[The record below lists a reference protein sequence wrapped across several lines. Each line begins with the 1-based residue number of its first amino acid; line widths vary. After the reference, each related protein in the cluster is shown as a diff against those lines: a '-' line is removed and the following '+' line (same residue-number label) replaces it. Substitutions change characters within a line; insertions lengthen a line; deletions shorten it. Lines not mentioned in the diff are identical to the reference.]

1 MIRGALIGI
10 ILLLASFS
18 LAITEDSYDF
28 IPLEIDD
35 SGKMYSYGSNSQN
48 LSFTT
53 TLITSTYNNSVTA
66 LGYDSEGNVSF
77 GGTMCLMYPAEYLG
91 RNGPSCDYQAAN
103 GSSSHTGYGPAI
115 FGKTHRN
122 GGLSYT
128 EIINSTLG
136 GDRIDD
142 ILYLS
147 NGDVIISGWFC
158 WGNAAL
164 PTAPIITDDQVAQID
179 TASTAD
185 MPTKTGAGQY
195 SASQSTDAVK
205 RAVDG
210 LQEPIKTSPKD
221 AGFTPPPPGTPVT
234 QAMQRF
240 FNPTTGQEVAVM
252 TGGFATVSGGVLAI
266 YVSWLT
272 DIQGIAGHLLAASVM
287 SAPAALVVAKIIY
300 PETEESQTMGDVNV
314 NIEQTNI
321 NAMEALSNGATDGLK
336 LAANIAAMLIAFISF
351 VAMVNYFLS
360 FGGTSME
367 EIFGIIFRPLAWTMG
382 VPWNE
387 AQLVGMLMGK
397 KIVLTELVA
406 YGDLQNLIRDGM
418 ISERSAIISTYA
430 LCGFSNFASI
440 GIQLGGIGAMAPERK
455 KDLAKLVTK
464 AMFGGAIASWLTAT
478 IAGLLL

>member
-1 MIRGALIGI
+1 MGSLLGILGLFTLLSIALLLSENRSAIKIKTVSYGLIFQLIFALFILKTPFGAPIFSFLDQSINILIG
-10 ILLLASFS
+10 F
-18 LAITEDSYDF
+18 
-28 IPLEIDD
+28 
-35 SGKMYSYGSNSQN
+35 
-48 LSFTT
+48 
-53 TLITSTYNNSVTA
+53 
-66 LGYDSEGNVSF
+66 
-77 GGTMCLMYPAEYLG
+77 
-91 RNGPSCDYQAAN
+91 
-103 GSSSHTGYGPAI
+103 SSSGSDFLFKSYIDGVGFHP
-115 FGKTHRN
+115 
-122 GGLSYT
+122 GL
-128 EIINSTLG
+128 INFAFSTLPTIIFFSSLVAVLYHFG
-136 GDRIDD
+136 
-142 ILYLS
+142 ILQTIIKFIARRMQLTLGTSGSETLS
-147 NGDVIISGWFC
+147 VA
-158 WGNAAL
+158 GNIFL
-164 PTAPIITDDQVAQID
+164 GQTESPLMVRPFV
-179 TASTAD
+179 SK
-185 MPTKTGAGQY
+185 MTK
-195 SASQSTDAVK
+195 SE
-205 RAVDG
+205 
-210 LQEPIKTSPKD
+210 L
-221 AGFTPPPPGTPVT
+221 
-234 QAMQRF
+234 M
-240 FNPTTGQEVAVM
+240 AVM

-367 EIFGIIFRPLAWTMG
+367 EIFGFIFRPLAWTMG

>member
-1 MIRGALIGI
+1 MGSLLGILGLFTLLSIALLLSENRSAINIKTVLYGLIFQLIFALFILKTPFGAPIFSFLDKSINILIG
-10 ILLLASFS
+10 F
-18 LAITEDSYDF
+18 
-28 IPLEIDD
+28 
-35 SGKMYSYGSNSQN
+35 
-48 LSFTT
+48 
-53 TLITSTYNNSVTA
+53 
-66 LGYDSEGNVSF
+66 
-77 GGTMCLMYPAEYLG
+77 
-91 RNGPSCDYQAAN
+91 
-103 GSSSHTGYGPAI
+103 SSSGSDFLFKSYIDGVGFHP
-115 FGKTHRN
+115 
-122 GGLSYT
+122 GL
-128 EIINSTLG
+128 INFAFSTLPTIIFFSSLVAVLYHFG
-136 GDRIDD
+136 
-142 ILYLS
+142 ILQAIIKFIARRMQLTLGTSGSETLS
-147 NGDVIISGWFC
+147 VA
-158 WGNAAL
+158 GNIFL
-164 PTAPIITDDQVAQID
+164 GQTESPLMVRPFV
-179 TASTAD
+179 SK
-185 MPTKTGAGQY
+185 MTK
-195 SASQSTDAVK
+195 SE
-205 RAVDG
+205 
-210 LQEPIKTSPKD
+210 L
-221 AGFTPPPPGTPVT
+221 
-234 QAMQRF
+234 M
-240 FNPTTGQEVAVM
+240 AVM

-287 SAPAALVVAKIIY
+287 SAPAALVVAKIIC
-300 PETEESQTMGDVNV
+300 PETEKSQTMGDVNV

-440 GIQLGGIGAMAPERK
+440 GIQLGGIGAMAPDRK

>member
-1 MIRGALIGI
+1 MSSLLGILGLFTLLSIAFLLSENKRAINIKTVIYGLAFQLIFALFILKTPFGAPIFSFLDKSINILIGFSSSGSDFLFKSYIDGVGFHPGLINFAFSTLPTI
-10 ILLLASFS
+10 IFFS
-18 LAITEDSYDF
+18 SLVAVLYHFGILQAIIKFIARRMQLTLGTSGSETLSVAGNIFLGQTES
-28 IPLEIDD
+28 PLMVRPFV
-35 SGKMYSYGSNSQN
+35 GKM
-48 LSFTT
+48 TK
-53 TLITSTYNNSVTA
+53 
-66 LGYDSEGNVSF
+66 SE
-77 GGTMCLMYPAEYLG
+77 LM
-91 RNGPSCDYQAAN
+91 
-103 GSSSHTGYGPAI
+103 
-115 FGKTHRN
+115 
-122 GGLSYT
+122 
-128 EIINSTLG
+128 
-136 GDRIDD
+136 
-142 ILYLS
+142 
-147 NGDVIISGWFC
+147 
-158 WGNAAL
+158 
-164 PTAPIITDDQVAQID
+164 
-179 TASTAD
+179 
-185 MPTKTGAGQY
+185 
-195 SASQSTDAVK
+195 
-205 RAVDG
+205 
-210 LQEPIKTSPKD
+210 
-221 AGFTPPPPGTPVT
+221 
-234 QAMQRF
+234 
-240 FNPTTGQEVAVM
+240 AVM

-360 FGGTSME
+360 FAGTSME
-367 EIFGIIFRPLAWTMG
+367 DIFGIIFRPLAWTMG

-387 AQLVGMLMGK
+387 AQIVGMLMGK

-440 GIQLGGIGAMAPERK
+440 GIQLGGIGAMAPDRK

>member
-1 MIRGALIGI
+1 MGSFLGI
-10 ILLLASFS
+10 LGLFTLLSIALLLSENRSAINIKTVLYGLIFQLIFALFILKTPFGAPIFSFLDKSINILISFS
-18 LAITEDSYDF
+18 SSGSDFLFKSY
-28 IPLEIDD
+28 ID
-35 SGKMYSYGSNSQN
+35 GVG
-48 LSFTT
+48 FHPG
-53 TLITSTYNNSVTA
+53 LINFA
-66 LGYDSEGNVSF
+66 F
-77 GGTMCLMYPAEYLG
+77 
-91 RNGPSCDYQAAN
+91 
-103 GSSSHTGYGPAI
+103 
-115 FGKTHRN
+115 
-122 GGLSYT
+122 
-128 EIINSTLG
+128 STLPTIIFFSSLVAVLYHFG
-136 GDRIDD
+136 
-142 ILYLS
+142 ILQAIIKFIARRMQLTLGTSGSETLS
-147 NGDVIISGWFC
+147 VA
-158 WGNAAL
+158 GNIFL
-164 PTAPIITDDQVAQID
+164 GQTESPLMVRPFV
-179 TASTAD
+179 SK
-185 MPTKTGAGQY
+185 MTK
-195 SASQSTDAVK
+195 SE
-205 RAVDG
+205 
-210 LQEPIKTSPKD
+210 L
-221 AGFTPPPPGTPVT
+221 
-234 QAMQRF
+234 M
-240 FNPTTGQEVAVM
+240 AVM

-382 VPWNE
+382 IPWNE

-397 KIVLTELVA
+397 KIVLTELIA

-455 KDLAKLVTK
+455 KDLAKLITK

>member
-1 MIRGALIGI
+1 MGSLLGILGLFTLLSIALLLSENRSAINIKTVFYGLIFQLIFALFILKTPFGAPIFSFLDKSINILIG
-10 ILLLASFS
+10 F
-18 LAITEDSYDF
+18 
-28 IPLEIDD
+28 
-35 SGKMYSYGSNSQN
+35 
-48 LSFTT
+48 
-53 TLITSTYNNSVTA
+53 
-66 LGYDSEGNVSF
+66 
-77 GGTMCLMYPAEYLG
+77 
-91 RNGPSCDYQAAN
+91 
-103 GSSSHTGYGPAI
+103 SSSGSDFLFKSYIDGVGFHP
-115 FGKTHRN
+115 
-122 GGLSYT
+122 GL
-128 EIINSTLG
+128 INFAFSTLPTIIFFSSLVAVLYHFG
-136 GDRIDD
+136 
-142 ILYLS
+142 ILQAIIKFIARRMQLTLGTSGSETLS
-147 NGDVIISGWFC
+147 VA
-158 WGNAAL
+158 GNIFL
-164 PTAPIITDDQVAQID
+164 GQTESPLMVRPFV
-179 TASTAD
+179 SK
-185 MPTKTGAGQY
+185 MTK
-195 SASQSTDAVK
+195 SE
-205 RAVDG
+205 
-210 LQEPIKTSPKD
+210 L
-221 AGFTPPPPGTPVT
+221 
-234 QAMQRF
+234 M
-240 FNPTTGQEVAVM
+240 AVM

-300 PETEESQTMGDVNV
+300 PETEKSQTMGDVNV
-314 NIEQTNI
+314 DIEQTNI
-321 NAMEALSNGATDGLK
+321 NGMEALSNGATDGLK

-367 EIFGIIFRPLAWTMG
+367 QIFGIIFRPLAWTMG

>member
-1 MIRGALIGI
+1 MGSLLGVLGLFTLLSIAFAMSENRRAINIKTVLYGLIFQLIFALFILKTPFGAPIFSFLDNSINILIG
-10 ILLLASFS
+10 F
-18 LAITEDSYDF
+18 
-28 IPLEIDD
+28 
-35 SGKMYSYGSNSQN
+35 
-48 LSFTT
+48 
-53 TLITSTYNNSVTA
+53 
-66 LGYDSEGNVSF
+66 
-77 GGTMCLMYPAEYLG
+77 
-91 RNGPSCDYQAAN
+91 
-103 GSSSHTGYGPAI
+103 SSSGSDFLFKSYIDGVGFHP
-115 FGKTHRN
+115 
-122 GGLSYT
+122 GL
-128 EIINSTLG
+128 INFAFSTLPTIIFFSSLVAVLYHFG
-136 GDRIDD
+136 
-142 ILYLS
+142 ILQAIIKFIARRMQLTLGTSGSETLS
-147 NGDVIISGWFC
+147 VA
-158 WGNAAL
+158 GNIFL
-164 PTAPIITDDQVAQID
+164 GQTESPLMVRPFVNK
-179 TASTAD
+179 
-185 MPTKTGAGQY
+185 MTK
-195 SASQSTDAVK
+195 SE
-205 RAVDG
+205 
-210 LQEPIKTSPKD
+210 L
-221 AGFTPPPPGTPVT
+221 
-234 QAMQRF
+234 M
-240 FNPTTGQEVAVM
+240 AVM

-351 VAMVNYFLS
+351 VAMINYFLS
-360 FGGTSME
+360 FAGTSME

-440 GIQLGGIGAMAPERK
+440 GIQLGGIGAMAPDRK

>member
-1 MIRGALIGI
+1 MGSLLGVLGLFTLLSIALLLSENRSAINIKTVLYGLISQLIFALFILKTPFGAPIFSFLDKSINILIG
-10 ILLLASFS
+10 F
-18 LAITEDSYDF
+18 
-28 IPLEIDD
+28 
-35 SGKMYSYGSNSQN
+35 
-48 LSFTT
+48 
-53 TLITSTYNNSVTA
+53 
-66 LGYDSEGNVSF
+66 
-77 GGTMCLMYPAEYLG
+77 
-91 RNGPSCDYQAAN
+91 
-103 GSSSHTGYGPAI
+103 SSSGSDFLFKSYIDGVGFHP
-115 FGKTHRN
+115 
-122 GGLSYT
+122 GL
-128 EIINSTLG
+128 INFAFSTLPT
-136 GDRIDD
+136 I
-142 ILYLS
+142 IFFSSLVAVLYHFGVLQAIIKFIARRMQLTLGTSGSETLS
-147 NGDVIISGWFC
+147 VA
-158 WGNAAL
+158 GNIFL
-164 PTAPIITDDQVAQID
+164 GQTESPLMVRPFV
-179 TASTAD
+179 SK
-185 MPTKTGAGQY
+185 MTK
-195 SASQSTDAVK
+195 SE
-205 RAVDG
+205 
-210 LQEPIKTSPKD
+210 L
-221 AGFTPPPPGTPVT
+221 
-234 QAMQRF
+234 M
-240 FNPTTGQEVAVM
+240 AVM

-300 PETEESQTMGDVNV
+300 PETDESQTIGDVNV

-387 AQLVGMLMGK
+387 AKLVGMLMGK

>member
-1 MIRGALIGI
+1 MGSLLGILGLFTLLSIALLLSENRSAINIKTVLYGLIFQLIFALFILKTPFGAPIFSFLDKSINILIG
-10 ILLLASFS
+10 F
-18 LAITEDSYDF
+18 
-28 IPLEIDD
+28 
-35 SGKMYSYGSNSQN
+35 
-48 LSFTT
+48 
-53 TLITSTYNNSVTA
+53 
-66 LGYDSEGNVSF
+66 
-77 GGTMCLMYPAEYLG
+77 
-91 RNGPSCDYQAAN
+91 
-103 GSSSHTGYGPAI
+103 SSSGSDFLFKSYIDGVGFHP
-115 FGKTHRN
+115 
-122 GGLSYT
+122 GL
-128 EIINSTLG
+128 INFAFSTLPTIIFFSSLVAVLYHFG
-136 GDRIDD
+136 
-142 ILYLS
+142 ILQAIIKFIARRMQLTLGTSGSETLS
-147 NGDVIISGWFC
+147 VA
-158 WGNAAL
+158 GNIFL
-164 PTAPIITDDQVAQID
+164 GQTESPLMVRPFVNK
-179 TASTAD
+179 
-185 MPTKTGAGQY
+185 MTK
-195 SASQSTDAVK
+195 SE
-205 RAVDG
+205 
-210 LQEPIKTSPKD
+210 L
-221 AGFTPPPPGTPVT
+221 
-234 QAMQRF
+234 M
-240 FNPTTGQEVAVM
+240 AVM

-351 VAMVNYFLS
+351 VAMINYFLS
-360 FGGTSME
+360 FAGTSME

-440 GIQLGGIGAMAPERK
+440 GIQLGGIGAMAPDRK

>member
-1 MIRGALIGI
+1 MGSLLGILGLFTLLSIALLLSENRSAINIKTVLYGLIFQLIFALFILKTPFGAPIFSFLDKSINILIG
-10 ILLLASFS
+10 F
-18 LAITEDSYDF
+18 
-28 IPLEIDD
+28 
-35 SGKMYSYGSNSQN
+35 
-48 LSFTT
+48 
-53 TLITSTYNNSVTA
+53 
-66 LGYDSEGNVSF
+66 
-77 GGTMCLMYPAEYLG
+77 
-91 RNGPSCDYQAAN
+91 
-103 GSSSHTGYGPAI
+103 SSSGSDFLFKSYIDGVGFHP
-115 FGKTHRN
+115 
-122 GGLSYT
+122 GL
-128 EIINSTLG
+128 INFAFSTLPTIIFFSSLVAVLYHFG
-136 GDRIDD
+136 
-142 ILYLS
+142 ILQAIIKFIARRMQLTLGTSGSETLS
-147 NGDVIISGWFC
+147 VA
-158 WGNAAL
+158 GNIFL
-164 PTAPIITDDQVAQID
+164 GQTESPLMVRPFV
-179 TASTAD
+179 SK
-185 MPTKTGAGQY
+185 MTK
-195 SASQSTDAVK
+195 SE
-205 RAVDG
+205 
-210 LQEPIKTSPKD
+210 L
-221 AGFTPPPPGTPVT
+221 
-234 QAMQRF
+234 M
-240 FNPTTGQEVAVM
+240 AVM

-300 PETEESQTMGDVNV
+300 PETDESQTMGDVNV

-418 ISERSAIISTYA
+418 ISDRSAIISTYA